1 MPIQR
6 RSQTKSVKSTAI
18 SVAKHKSENEDL
30 QRTYDSEK
38 RDYEEKMKQS
48 DSSIDDYRKNE
59 SEGISRL
66 DYLEYLIQI
75 EDGNIK
81 REYNEQLNIQA
92 KLKESLLSKEKYIA
106 EYTKI
111 HKEVFMLKDAILET
125 TISKNELETRHAKKM
140 SSINNQINYRKRTI
154 KNCKKLLESGNEEQ
168 QEQVQLLITE
178 CFAK

>member
-1 MPIQR
+1 MPRQL
-6 RSQTKSVKSTAI
+6 RSQSRSVKSTAI
-18 SVAKHKSENEDL
+18 IVAKHKSEKEDL
-30 QRTYDSEK
+30 ERDANNEK
-38 RDYEEKMKQS
+38 RDYEKQMKQS

-81 REYNEQLNIQA
+81 RHYNEQFNIQA

-125 TISKNELETRHAKKM
+125 TISKNELESRHAKKM
-140 SSINNQINYRKRTI
+140 SSFNNQMNYRKRTI
-154 KNCKKLLESGNEEQ
+154 KNCEKLLENGNEE
-168 QEQVQLLITE
+168 EAGQVQLLITE
-178 CFAK
+178 FIAN

>member
-18 SVAKHKSENEDL
+18 MCAKLTSEKADL
-30 QRTYDSEK
+30 ERDANNEK
-38 RDYEEKMKQS
+38 RDYEEQMKQS
-48 DSSIDDYRKNE
+48 DLSIDTCRKNE

-75 EDGNIK
+75 EDENIK
-81 REYNEQLNIQA
+81 RHYNEQLNIQA

-111 HKEVFMLKDAILET
+111 QKEVFMFKDAILET

-140 SSINNQINYRKRTI
+140 SSFNNQMNYRKRTI
-154 KNCKKLLESGNEEQ
+154 KNCKKLLESENEEE
-168 QEQVQLLITE
+168 QEQVQLLITD
-178 CFAK
+178 CFAN